1 MCLCAACSF
10 VCVTQKRSISH
21 RKKSTLPTSL
31 SLSQHFIIS
40 SHSYNI
46 IPANQFL
53 RLFHTRCCTTI
64 RCSYCWQLL
73 IRHIRKCWYH
83 HIVVFCSHRT
93 TENCSSTSLAPVNS
107 NSANNSSSSAI
118 NGSIDYLPRC
128 HFLCSECIHREFF
141 VRSRFAA
148 RRGRPVIGFTNA
160 WRAMMIEF
168 VALAPPILSI
178 ASFA

>member
-1 MCLCAACSF
+1 MVHTYSHLSF
-10 VCVTQKRSISH
+10 HLPLEKYNIYLSQE
-21 RKKSTLPTSL
+21 KKHTATSL

-40 SHSYNI
+40 SHSYDI
-46 IPANQFL
+46 
-53 RLFHTRCCTTI
+53 
-64 RCSYCWQLL
+64 WQLL

-83 HIVVFCSHRT
+83 HIAVFCSHRT